1 MTIQQKL
8 GPTLLVVCLFLGWQ
22 SLSHWQIVSE
32 LIVPS
37 PESVAQVLFQD
48 FKTLMG
54 AAGQTLMN
62 SLKGLLIALLFV
74 APSSLLIS
82 RSQTL
87 QKMFLPLAQFFQ
99 IIPLVAIAPLL
110 VIWFGF
116 GDPTVIASASIVSFF
131 PLFANFLA
139 GFSRRDQLL
148 EDVFTVYAVP
158 GWKKFFLLQLPLA
171 APFMMAGLKIGV
183 GLCLVGAIVGEF
195 IAGGGLGS
203 LIDSARTQ
211 QRVDLVFAALI
222 MTAMMGWLL
231 LRFLSLGEAYLQSKR
246 LL

>member
-1 MTIQQKL
+1 MTIHQKL
-8 GPTLLVVCLFLGWQ
+8 GPILLVVCLFLGWLG
-22 SLSHWQIVSE
+22 LSHWQVVSE

-37 PESVAQVLFQD
+37 PESVARVLFQD
-48 FKTLMG
+48 FKTLFE
-54 AAGQTLMN
+54 AAGQTLIN

-74 APSSLLIS
+74 APSSLFIS
-82 RSQTL
+82 RSRILQT
-87 QKMFLPLAQFFQ
+87 MFLPLAQFFQ

-139 GFSRRDQLL
+139 GFSRRDQML

-158 GWKKFFLLQLPLA
+158 AWKKFFLLQLPLA
-171 APFMMAGLKIGV
+171 APFMMAGLRIGV

-211 QRVDLVFAALI
+211 QRVDLVFAALL
-222 MTAMMGWLL
+222 MTALMGWLL
-231 LRFLSLGEAYLQSKR
+231 LRLLSLGEAYLQSKR